1 MNDNVI
7 DSLKAERKK
16 ALIAGLGAS
25 GESAKK
31 AFEHF
36 NVETLTFD
44 ANRPDAD
51 YAGVSH
57 VDWSQ
62 IGAVA
67 ASPDFLR
74 TAKYLRLRAKMP
86 SR

>member
-31 AFEHF
+31 AFERLSF
-36 NVETLTFD
+36 W
-44 ANRPDAD
+44 R
-51 YAGVSH
+51 
-57 VDWSQ
+57 
-62 IGAVA
+62 GA
-67 ASPDFLR
+67 
-74 TAKYLRLRAKMP
+74 
-86 SR
+86 